1 MPKVRVDMAALEVV
15 SDVVELATSSDEA
28 DTEADDK
35 TSEEDKEGVRVCQ
48 NVSARTSTE
57 LEQGGH

>member
-1 MPKVRVDMAALEVV
+1 MAALEVV

-48 NVSARTSTE
+48 IVSVGTSTE
-57 LEQGGH
+57 LEQGEH